1 MPDHAPRIPVKDLIA
16 SLHAN
21 FGASLDSLPTVATAE
36 LEAIEV
42 NCRCIDGIR
51 HQLVDHYSNG
61 QDHKRRCAQLL
72 DEIFSDFA
80 LALYLFSVSLVV
92 PARMLVRRALELGV
106 ASIYMW
112 DLPHEYWGWI
122 EQDSDLTFSKMVDHL
137 NSKGYLA
144 YVAHERRKS
153 FDDDHNEI
161 CPSALQ
167 RFYRTLSQT
176 VHGKAEGL
184 PALSPAR
191 YSPLSNKL
199 SEHLKLTVTVQNAL
213 ITMWCSRFAGLSEY
227 VDHNYPGRTRYK

>member
-1 MPDHAPRIPVKDLIA
+1 MLQGGRQLPVMVLFCQVNQPPRGHARSRAKDTGKGFDCLTPRKLRSEPRQPA
-16 SLHAN
+16 YCS
-21 FGASLDSLPTVATAE
+21 SSE

-112 DLPHEYWGWI
+112 DLPHEYWGWS
-122 EQDSDLTFSKMVDHL
+122 ERDFRLDLLKNGGPPEF
-137 NSKGYLA
+137 
-144 YVAHERRKS
+144 
-153 FDDDHNEI
+153 
-161 CPSALQ
+161 Q
-167 RFYRTLSQT
+167 RLSGLRSTRT
-176 VHGKAEGL
+176 
-184 PALSPAR
+184 
-191 YSPLSNKL
+191 
-199 SEHLKLTVTVQNAL
+199 
-213 ITMWCSRFAGLSEY
+213 
-227 VDHNYPGRTRYK
+227 